1 MFLLL
6 LALLTVLTQNHC
18 DAKLPTC
25 IPLDL
30 ETHTVEAECKAL
42 LNCQKRYFAS
52 LSQARH
58 VCKKVNKASRLGT
71 SGKDTT
77 RIQ

>member
-6 LALLTVLTQNHC
+6 LVLLTVLTQNHC

-42 LNCQKRYFAS
+42 LNSFRLDSKCYFAS

-58 VCKKVNKASRLGT
+58 VCKKVNKA
-71 SGKDTT
+71 
-77 RIQ
+77 